1 VKPLKIAPSIL
12 AADFA
17 RLGDEIRRVEEAG
30 AHWIHCDVM
39 DGHFVPNL
47 SMGPAVVAAAR
58 RSTKLYLDVH
68 LMITDPALF
77 IDQFYKAGADGI
89 IFHVEA
95 VANPIPLID
104 ELHKRGLRAGLS
116 ISPPTDLARLMPY
129 VDKVDEVL
137 VMSVNPGFGGQ
148 VFIEDTV
155 GRVAA
160 LRRASNELDI
170 IVDGGINS
178 ETGARVVKAGA
189 NVLVAGTY
197 IFRSDDARAAIRSL
211 MMAGD

>member
-1 VKPLKIAPSIL
+1 MKPLKIAPSIL